1 MITKTIKSI
10 LKTIIS
16 TIILFIL
23 EYYTTETS
31 IFLFILSVAILFI
44 LEYYTTET
52 INNNNTS
59 QEPNPFYNNTIHGNN
74 NIINNYINPNTTS
87 PTCPQN
93 NNEDTYESQEIS
105 INKIDNNT
113 YTGKI
118 DSIEEKYKKITF
130 KSESLKQKFNF
141 KDTKK
146 SKYLVSVVI
155 HKNPD
160 NTIKYYEI
168 IEYLGTTD

>member
-1 MITKTIKSI
+1 MITKTIQYI
-10 LKTIIS
+10 LG
-16 TIILFIL
+16 IILTIL
-23 EYYTTETS
+23 YIYAEYQKYYP
-31 IFLFILSVAILFI
+31 
-44 LEYYTTET
+44 LEKN
-52 INNNNTS
+52 INNNLNNNTS

-141 KDTKK
+141 KNTKK

-168 IEYLGTTD
+168 IEYLGTID

>member
-1 MITKTIKSI
+1 MSSKIYTIHNI
-10 LKTIIS
+10 C
-16 TIILFIL
+16 TIILTIL
-23 EYYTTETS
+23 YIYAEYQK
-31 IFLFILSVAILFI
+31 
-44 LEYYTTET
+44 YYPLTKN
-52 INNNNTS
+52 INNNLNNNTS

-141 KDTKK
+141 KNTKK

-168 IEYLGTTD
+168 IEYLGTID

>member
-10 LKTIIS
+10 LD
-16 TIILFIL
+16 IILTIL
-23 EYYTTETS
+23 YIILTILLIYAEYQK
-31 IFLFILSVAILFI
+31 
-44 LEYYTTET
+44 YYPLAKN
-52 INNNNTS
+52 INNNLNNNTS

-130 KSESLKQKFNF
+130 KNESLKQKFNF

-168 IEYLGTTD
+168 IEYLGTID

>member
-1 MITKTIKSI
+1 MITKTIQYI
-10 LKTIIS
+10 LG
-16 TIILFIL
+16 IILTIL
-23 EYYTTETS
+23 LIYAEYQK
-31 IFLFILSVAILFI
+31 
-44 LEYYTTET
+44 YYPLAKN
-52 INNNNTS
+52 INNNLNNNTS
-59 QEPNPFYNNTIHGNN
+59 KEPTTLHNNTIHGNN